1 MPLTDPAQPSASE
14 QFDIDDLAALNRFA
28 GRLALLLPQTALVTL
43 EGDLGAGKTTLVKAL
58 AEAVG
63 IDPALVT
70 SPTFS
75 LIQVYEHDDDS
86 LRLVHADMYRLTA
99 VEELL
104 ELGWDDAIAAIPG
117 GRCWAFVEWPSRIAP
132 ALPAERLELSLA
144 ITGETCRQLTLTGTG
159 PEYATIPP
167 AVRTIS

>member
-1 MPLTDPAQPSASE
+1 MSSTDPAQPSASVHC
-14 QFDIDDLAALNRFA
+14 DIDDLAALNRFV
-28 GRLALLLPQTALVTL
+28 GWLALHLPQTAMVTL

-58 AEAVG
+58 AEVVG
-63 IDPALVT
+63 IDPTLVT

-75 LIQVYEHDDDS
+75 LIQIYDHDDES

-99 VEELL
+99 AEELP
-104 ELGWDDAIAAIPG
+104 ELGWEDAIAAIPG

-132 ALPAERLELSLA
+132 ALPAEKLELALA
-144 ITGETCRQLTLTGTG
+144 ITGETSRRLTLTGTG

-167 AVRTIS
+167 AIHAAS

>member
-1 MPLTDPAQPSASE
+1 MSLTDPAWPSASGHC
-14 QFDIDDLAALNRFA
+14 DIEDLAALDRFA
-28 GRLALLLPQTALVTL
+28 AQLVQHLPQTALVTL

-58 AEAVG
+58 AAAAG

-75 LIQVYEHDDDS
+75 LIQVYDHVDES

-99 VEELL
+99 VEELP
-104 ELGWDDAIAAIPG
+104 ELGWEDAIATIPG
-117 GRCWAFVEWPSRIAP
+117 GRCWAFVEWSSRIAP
-132 ALPAERLELSLA
+132 ALPAEKLELSLA
-144 ITGETCRQLTLTGTG
+144 ITGETSRRLTLTGTG

-167 AVRTIS
+167 AIHAAS